1 MIVLGIGFLALFSL
15 LSIVLSDEDGRR
27 TDPRDDMRFWMRY
40 GIR

>member
-1 MIVLGIGFLALFSL
+1 MIVLGIGFLALFSF
-15 LSIVLSDEDGRR
+15 LSIVLSNEDGR